1 MIEVANTHHNVNSTQ
16 HYVRRNQQRVAVA
29 YIRAERNSLLI
40 EALVETKADSPGSVK
55 VYYVLGDDGLCS
67 NPEWATCIYRLA
79 CRKCP
84 FFIPQ
89 EQANQIR
96 SRDGIKRFLEV
107 VELTEEEKR
116 AAQEDIQKIE
126 ENLEQISQSPPPDS
140 LHQRPRGKKV
150 RGVPLQVLNMPFH
163 PTT

>member
-1 MIEVANTHHNVNSTQ
+1 MGKGLFNYPST
-16 HYVRRNQQRVAVA
+16 
-29 YIRAERNSLLI
+29 
-40 EALVETKADSPGSVK
+40 
-55 VYYVLGDDGLCS
+55 
-67 NPEWATCIYRLA
+67 
-79 CRKCP
+79 P

-89 EQANQIR
+89 EQARQIR
-96 SRDGIKRFLEV
+96 SKDGIKRFLEV

-140 LHQRPRGKKV
+140 LYQRPKGEKV
-150 RGVPLQVLNMPFH
+150 RGVPLQVLNIPFH